1 MITFEY
7 VEEYVEFIAGYRDP
21 VTKKLNNSWMFNGY
35 TPVISLA
42 RYDIKVI
49 ESMANQATSH
59 QAFTER
65 QAELACKII
74 LKYQRQLETKLVDVS
89 AVNNP
94 KWRVPLRKMDYRK
107 SIWIE
112 DNVLLIKFPFT
123 NTLIEDIRAFS
134 KTSQGMTTWDKELK
148 VWKLGLTE
156 YNLSWTVAW
165 AELNQFDIDPQAK
178 LLMEKITDAEKSQF
192 NIELNVTNNTIN
204 IINAESS
211 LINYIDTHVGGVAIN
226 NLLKLVDMSPV
237 LGYTIN
243 KDLASAI
250 ITNFGARFYNLASNR
265 EVKINPA
272 TLFSTNDFDSILDY
286 ADTTERWPVVIY
298 EPDLSGRMLEK
309 LQVKYGNN
317 FGTNYIYTVKPIT
330 NLPQIPLLIS
340 SAGMIFGGDKQLMLQ
355 RAEKIVYYATEVY
368 TKNNSKSKVT
378 SL

>member
-7 VEEYVEFIAGYRDP
+7 VEEYIELIAGYRDP

-35 TPVISLA
+35 TPIISLA
-42 RYDIKVI
+42 RYDIKVV

-94 KWRVPLRKMDYRK
+94 KWRVPLRKMDYSK
-107 SIWIE
+107 SICIE

-134 KTSQGMTTWDKELK
+134 KTSQGMAMWDKELK

-156 YNLSWTVAW
+156 YNLSWAVAW
-165 AELNQFDIDPQAK
+165 AELNQFNIDPQAK
-178 LLMEKITDAEKSQF
+178 LLMEKITDAEKTQF
-192 NIELNVTNNTIN
+192 DIELTVDNNTIN

-211 LINYIDTHVGGVAIN
+211 LINYIDAHFGGLAID

-286 ADTTERWPVVIY
+286 ADQTERWPVVIY

-309 LQVKYGNN
+309 LQVKYGND
-317 FGTNYIYTVKPIT
+317 FGNNYIYTSKPIT
-330 NLPQIPLLIS
+330 NLSRIPLLIS